1 MACYNNSMN
10 NEQLGTIT
18 LVIAG
23 VFIAIGAGLLV
34 AGSRKNKR
42 MLSIVGIAFVASAGI
57 SLFINSTELRE
68 ILTAFAAVFAAIIAA
83 LSIYQTRLIR
93 QDSARREN
101 RDRKERLLDE
111 VTEWLRKLE
120 DRVFTKPGPIKPRLE
135 GNLQKVPE
143 ISQETGYQL
152 EDLDVAIVEM
162 NALFEG
168 IKEAEYYQKLAS
180 KLDEEL
186 GRQVEVVVNN
196 LKQRRELVYASAQS
210 PRDYGELIRKIQQGV
225 SGEDLVRSALWRELI
240 EDSTRPLEGLNLSDR
255 DTTIVRLGRNAGA
268 TRKSILEALER
279 VIDLKAG
286 IVLISQDDTAKMV
299 SL

>member
-1 MACYNNSMN
+1 MN
-10 NEQLGTIT
+10 NGQLSTVT
-18 LVIAG
+18 LVITG
-23 VFIAIGAGLLV
+23 VFVVIGASLLV
-34 AGSRKNKR
+34 AGSRKSKR

-93 QDSARREN
+93 QDSVRRES
-101 RDRKERLLDE
+101 RDRKERLLNE
-111 VTEWLRKLE
+111 VTEWLRRLE
-120 DRVFTKPGPIKPRLE
+120 DRIFTKPGPIKPRLRDD
-135 GNLQKVPE
+135 LQKDPE
-143 ISQETGYQL
+143 ISQETWYQL

-162 NALFEG
+162 NALLEG

-186 GRQVEVVVNN
+186 GRQVGVVVNN

-240 EDSTRPLEGLNLSDR
+240 EDSNRPLEGLNLSDR
-255 DTTIVRLGRNAGA
+255 DTAIIRLGRSADA

-279 VIDLKAG
+279 VIDLKTD
-286 IVLISQDDTAKMV
+286 IISISQDDTAKMI